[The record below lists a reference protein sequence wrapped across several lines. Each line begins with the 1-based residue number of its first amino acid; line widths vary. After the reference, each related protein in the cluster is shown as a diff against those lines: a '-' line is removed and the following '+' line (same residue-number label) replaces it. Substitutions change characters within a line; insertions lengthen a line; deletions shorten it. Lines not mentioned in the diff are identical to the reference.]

1 MSVNV
6 TAIGV
11 VNGVPVPVAIMPA
24 TMPVVADCVT
34 VTLPAV
40 VPQVVFETAVS
51 APGFVV
57 IVTAC
62 EAATVATFENKSSS
76 ERFDNLHEVTL
87 NAILMLFIAIFD
99 RLPQLE
105 NILDIFVTDAVLNSG
120 TLVNAAQLENII
132 DIVVTDA
139 VLNSGTLVNAAQLE
153 NILDIFVTDA
163 VLNSGTLVNAA
174 QLENILDISVTD
186 AVLNNGTLVNE
197 RQLENILDIFVTD
210 AVLNNGT
217 LVNERQLENILD
229 IVVSVPVVPIVTC
242 SIIPQVALTVV
253 PLTVMLVRLEPFI
266 AISSQLTS
274 VAAVSPVAVCS
285 KLKLMPVKFAV
296 TGVITII
303 ACLYAKFLCVI
314 NVVLLTSNVS

>member
-120 TLVNAAQLENII
+120 TLVNAAQLENI
-132 DIVVTDA
+132 
-139 VLNSGTLVNAAQLE
+139 
-153 NILDIFVTDA
+153 
-163 VLNSGTLVNAA
+163 
-174 QLENILDISVTD
+174 LDIS
-186 AVLNNGTLVNE
+186 
-197 RQLENILDIFVTD
+197 VTD